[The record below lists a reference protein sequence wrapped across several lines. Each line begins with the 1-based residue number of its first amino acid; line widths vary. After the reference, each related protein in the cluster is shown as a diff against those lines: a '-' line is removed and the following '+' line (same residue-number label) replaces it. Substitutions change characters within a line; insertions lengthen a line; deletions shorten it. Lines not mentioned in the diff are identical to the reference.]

1 MVEEVNS
8 TRVFLVWSFAL
19 DSGESLQNVTIER
32 ERPGKNIRT
41 IIATR
46 PSANDSF
53 ILARNSYKTDYGTRF
68 PATLVLKNVK
78 RTDEY
83 IYTLEIFYSNGI
95 RNRREE
101 VTVSVVVFGEYQ
113 TVSCLSNSN
122 DCRTFNTM
130 ELSEGN

>member
-1 MVEEVNS
+1 MNS

-32 ERPGKNIRT
+32 ERPGENIRT